1 MFKIQFVNL
10 FDIFNY
16 DMVLCE
22 NNMSIITGPNGFGK
36 STIIKCIK
44 ALSDSDLLFF
54 NDLKFDKF
62 ILENIDNNNRIQII
76 KNEGDL
82 KINGEVIDEKVIN
95 NARRSSIRKL
105 DREDDEISDLYQR
118 VIKEMKAVVGNVE
131 YIQEQRLVKAR
142 ERGYYSD
149 RPTRRTVNSR
159 DELIQTVEEIPG
171 KIKFIISRASLE
183 YSRVASTLD
192 SSFPIRLFN
201 EQYGINESEFN
212 DKMDDMR
219 YKVEKLDEYG
229 ISGVQKMDTIEFK
242 EDDARA
248 LKVYFEDFDK
258 KYNQYKVLIEKLD
271 LYTKMVNERF
281 RFKKMCISSEKGVEI
296 FDEKNNKISLTSL
309 SSGEKE
315 TLVLFFSLLFEV
327 GDGALLL
334 VDEPEISLHVAW
346 QRKFADDIKT
356 IMALKNLK
364 VVIATHSAQIVN
376 GNSDI
381 QIDLGACY
389 RKWTQLENVKN

>member
-1 MFKIQFVNL
+1 
-10 FDIFNY
+10 
-16 DMVLCE
+16 
-22 NNMSIITGPNGFGK
+22 
-36 STIIKCIK
+36 
-44 ALSDSDLLFF
+44 
-54 NDLKFDKF
+54 
-62 ILENIDNNNRIQII
+62 
-76 KNEGDL
+76 
-82 KINGEVIDEKVIN
+82 
-95 NARRSSIRKL
+95 
-105 DREDDEISDLYQR
+105 
-118 VIKEMKAVVGNVE
+118 MKAVVGNVE

-142 ERGYYSD
+142 ERGYYSG
-149 RPTRRTVNSR
+149 RPARRTVNSR

-248 LKVYFEDFDK
+248 LKVYFEDFNK

-281 RFKKMCISSEKGVEI
+281 RFKKMCISSENGVEI

-389 RKWTQLENVKN
+389 RKWTQLGNVKN